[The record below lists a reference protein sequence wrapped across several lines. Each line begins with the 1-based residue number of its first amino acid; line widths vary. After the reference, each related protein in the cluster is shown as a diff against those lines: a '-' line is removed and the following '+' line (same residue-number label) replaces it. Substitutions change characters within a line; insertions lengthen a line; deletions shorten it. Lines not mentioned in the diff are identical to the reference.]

1 MIVNQEM
8 EWLFD
13 GHLSQTLRT
22 LKNWNSWIGGG
33 WKTQFFFSQ
42 PFWFLFSKKKKNI
55 FCFIP
60 IQSSQ
65 NYGIPRMGRN
75 FDDYLDAQQK
85 ARGIWNYG
93 IWMHLLF
100 LIYTRH
106 LKVSY
111 RQLQLHGT
119 PLLHFEVIVA
129 WQQWSNVLRT

>member
-1 MIVNQEM
+1 MAICHKPWELLKIGIRELVVVEK
-8 EWLFD
+8 LSFFSVSHFD
-13 GHLSQTLRT
+13 
-22 LKNWNSWIGGG
+22 
-33 WKTQFFFSQ
+33 FFFQ
-42 PFWFLFSKKKKNI
+42 KKKKNI

-60 IQSSQ
+60 IKSSQ

-100 LIYTRH
+100 LIYIWH

-119 PLLHFEVIVA
+119 SLLHFEVIVA